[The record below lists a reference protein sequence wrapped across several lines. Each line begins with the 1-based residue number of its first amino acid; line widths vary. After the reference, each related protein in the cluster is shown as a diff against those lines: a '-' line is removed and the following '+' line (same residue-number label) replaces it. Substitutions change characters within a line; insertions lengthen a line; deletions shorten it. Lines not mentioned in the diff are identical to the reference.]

1 MSRSILLLV
10 PPGWGGMWQQ
20 PLSVGGMKVYAHGVD
35 PYDPSDIVYA
45 VSFRPPPGLLRSLPN
60 LKAVFSLGAGVD
72 GFLLDPDFPK
82 EIPLIRF
89 VDPTLSGEMAQFAV
103 LHVLMQHRTVSFF
116 AGAQAENKWRQRMLP
131 RATETTR
138 VGVLGLG
145 EIGTVCAERLRE
157 LGFAVTGWSRTRKTV
172 TGVKS
177 FAGAGELD
185 AFLSGCD
192 YLVCVLPLTKD
203 TRHILNAKAFAT
215 LPKGAYV
222 INIARGGHVNEPD
235 LIAAL
240 DSGHLSGA
248 TLDVFETEP
257 LPETSPIWKHP
268 KIVATPHIAAITS
281 PLAATRSILDGIAAI
296 ERGEAPKNVV
306 DMSRGY

>member
-1 MSRSILLLV
+1 MSTSILLLV
-10 PPGWGGMWQQ
+10 PPGWGGIWQQ
-20 PLSVGGMKVYAHGVD
+20 PLAVSGHKVFAQGVD
-35 PYDPSDIVYA
+35 AYDPGEIAYA

-72 GFLLDPDFPK
+72 GFLLDPDFPADK
-82 EIPLIRF
+82 PLIRF

-103 LHVLMQHRTVSFF
+103 LHVLLQHRTVQFF

-131 RATETTR
+131 RATEAAR
-138 VGVLGLG
+138 VGILGLG
-145 EIGTVCAERLRE
+145 EIGTVCAERLRD
-157 LGFAVTGWSRTRKTV
+157 LGFPVTGWSRTRKTV
-172 TGVKS
+172 AGVKS

-185 AFLSGCD
+185 GFLAGCD
-192 YLVCVLPLTKD
+192 FLICVLPLTPD
-203 TRHILNAKAFAT
+203 TRHILNARTFAK

-235 LIAAL
+235 LVAAL

-257 LPETSPIWKHP
+257 LPETNPIWKHP
-268 KIVATPHIAAITS
+268 KIVVTPHIAAITS
-281 PLAATRSILDGIAAI
+281 PLAATRSILDGIAAM

-306 DMSRGY
+306 DMTRGY